1 MWHDYGQNSGS
12 LEGHSFNMRTVSRTV
27 SFSPAVFT
35 AQAMCGEG
43 SVADGAMVFPMSSL

>member
-12 LEGHSFNMRTVSRTV
+12 LERHSFKVRPVSRIV

-43 SVADGAMVFPMSSL
+43 SVADGAMVLPMSSL